1 MGRLKCV
8 NSLGTVE
15 QLALSRLVII
25 ELGGSKLLD
34 ARDGTM
40 TAFALG
46 LVLVSA
52 VAHAGWNFIAKH
64 ASAGPVFNWLFD
76 LMAVAVCLP
85 LVAVLVLVEPPHLTN
100 LAWVFIIGSALLELA
115 YFLLLGQ
122 GYRTGDLT
130 LVYPLARGTGPL
142 LATAAAFVL
151 LEERPSPLAVCGALL
166 VGVGVFVLA
175 GSPGQLRT
183 STVRRSILF
192 ALLTG
197 LVIAAYTLWDKQ
209 AVSPNC
215 GALPPLLYFFL
226 FTACEA
232 AMLTPYALSRPGVV
246 KTEWQLHRKHALG
259 VGALA
264 SLSYVL
270 VLSALAISPVSYV
283 APIREIGILFGAMM
297 GWRWLAEEAGKRRV
311 AGALTMVAGVVAL
324 AFG

>member
-175 GSPGQLRT
+175 GSPASCARPRYVGPSSLHCSRGWSSRHTRSGTNKPSVRT
-183 STVRRSILF
+183 AARFPRSC
-192 ALLTG
+192 TSSC
-197 LVIAAYTLWDKQ
+197 
-209 AVSPNC
+209 SP
-215 GALPPLLYFFL
+215 
-226 FTACEA
+226 
-232 AMLTPYALSRPGVV
+232 
-246 KTEWQLHRKHALG
+246 HAK
-259 VGALA
+259 
-264 SLSYVL
+264 
-270 VLSALAISPVSYV
+270 P
-283 APIREIGILFGAMM
+283 RC
-297 GWRWLAEEAGKRRV
+297 
-311 AGALTMVAGVVAL
+311 
-324 AFG
+324 